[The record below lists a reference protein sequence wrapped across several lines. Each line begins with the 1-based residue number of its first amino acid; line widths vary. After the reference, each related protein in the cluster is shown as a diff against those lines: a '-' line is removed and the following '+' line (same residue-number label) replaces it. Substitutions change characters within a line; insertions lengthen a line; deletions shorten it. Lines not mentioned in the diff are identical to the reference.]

1 MAKALIIL
9 LSPTVTVNG
18 WPVTVKWTPRS
29 LEPRLSCQWKV
40 IPQCQLSYGLTE
52 KIPQNSRCVPLDLS
66 TMASVMMSSF
76 WELQSTQTF
85 SWQSSWWWK
94 LLRLL
99 SPTAQ
104 WIICGWISRDE
115 GIHVWWDEGQIM
127 KVINLKKQPKNSKFY
142 SLVSFTK
149 APEKPWKR
157 KHSSDCFV
165 GIIWLLCLPT
175 FLHSRMRP
183 KVTILICNEK
193 KNQIFICCGNISW
206 INISI

>member
-1 MAKALIIL
+1 
-9 LSPTVTVNG
+9 
-18 WPVTVKWTPRS
+18 
-29 LEPRLSCQWKV
+29 
-40 IPQCQLSYGLTE
+40 
-52 KIPQNSRCVPLDLS
+52 
-66 TMASVMMSSF
+66 MSSF

-149 APEKPWKR
+149 PPEICWKAME
-157 KHSSDCFV
+157 KKAF
-165 GIIWLLCLPT
+165 IWLLCWD
-175 FLHSRMRP
+175 H
-183 KVTILICNEK
+183 LIALSP
-193 KNQIFICCGNISW
+193 NISSLKDETKSHNFDLQW
-206 INISI
+206 EEESDFYMLWQYKLDKYFNLTFEENSSFNFFVIFNDCLDMLQNLDEIISKPFPVNWVLSQIWDWQTLSWFSLATIF